1 MSVNCGAAVTRVE
14 KTSDGF
20 RVIFNTAK
28 GENAV
33 EAGLVVVCTGRRA
46 FTESL
51 ALDKA
56 GVKTERGVV
65 LTDGNFRT
73 NVENIWAIG
82 DASAA

>member
-1 MSVNCGAAVTRVE
+1 MTRVE

-56 GVKTERGVV
+56 GVSTERGVV

-73 NVENIWAIG
+73 NVEIFGQSAI
-82 DASAA
+82 ASAA